1 MAETP
6 RTPMMQPDAGDR
18 SERGSGTHDHGVLT
32 VFLAFLRLGLTS
44 FGGPVAHLAY
54 FRDEFVTRRRWMSE
68 RAYADLVGLCQFLP
82 GPASSQVGL
91 SLGLSRAGYAGALAA
106 WVGFTLPSALAMILF
121 AQGLS
126 AWGTGVPPGLL
137 HGLKLV
143 AVAVVAQA
151 FWGMARSLCPD
162 ALRVTIMAI
171 AACLAVAVSGPW
183 IQVAVIGATAIAGLV
198 LIRPETEHAHDP
210 LPMPVSHR
218 AGLVA
223 LALFAILMAGLPLLA
238 RHADAGGLPMF
249 DAFFR
254 AGALVFGGGHVVLP
268 LLDAAVIPSGWV
280 SRDAFLAGYGV
291 VQAMPGPLFTF
302 AAFLGAAMHI
312 EPSGWAGGLLCLV
325 AIFLPGMLLLIG
337 VLPFWESLRR
347 SRRARAALAGVN
359 AGVVGLLLAALYQP
373 VWTSAVHAPL
383 DFGLAVVALVAL
395 MSWRLPPW
403 LVVAVAG
410 GAGWLA
416 GL

>member
-1 MAETP
+1 M
-6 RTPMMQPDAGDR
+6 
-18 SERGSGTHDHGVLT
+18 T

>member
-1 MAETP
+1 
-6 RTPMMQPDAGDR
+6 
-18 SERGSGTHDHGVLT
+18 
-32 VFLAFLRLGLTS
+32 VFLVFLRLGLTS

-54 FRDEFVTRRRWMSE
+54 FRAEFVTRRRWMSE

-82 GPASSQVGL
+82 GPASSQVGVA
-91 SLGLSRAGYAGALAA
+91 LGLSRAGYAGALAA
-106 WVGFTLPSALAMILF
+106 WTGFTLPSAVAMILF

-126 AWGTGVPPGLL
+126 AWGAGVPAGLL

-162 ALRVTIMAI
+162 TLRVTIMAI
-171 AACLAVAVSGPW
+171 AACLAVAVPGPW
-183 IQVAVIGATAIAGLV
+183 IQVAVIAATAIAGLV
-198 LIRPETEHAHDP
+198 LIRPQADPAHDP

-218 AGLVA
+218 AGLAA
-223 LALFAILMAGLPLLA
+223 LLLFAVLMAGLPLLA
-238 RHADAGGLPMF
+238 RQAGAGGLQMF

-268 LLDAAVIPSGWV
+268 LLDAALVPTGWV
-280 SRDAFLAGYGV
+280 GRDAFLAGYGV

-302 AAFLGAAMHI
+302 AAFLGAAMQI

-325 AIFLPGMLLLIG
+325 AIFLPGVLLVIG

-347 SRRARAALAGVN
+347 SRRAQAALGGVN

-373 VWTSAVHAPL
+373 VWTSAVHAPV

-395 MSWRLPPW
+395 VFWRLPPW
-403 LVVAVAG
+403 LVVAVA
-410 GAGWLA
+410 AAVGWA
-416 GL
+416 SGL

>member
-1 MAETP
+1 M
-6 RTPMMQPDAGDR
+6 
-18 SERGSGTHDHGVLT
+18 
-32 VFLAFLRLGLTS
+32 
-44 FGGPVAHLAY
+44 
-54 FRDEFVTRRRWMSE
+54 
-68 RAYADLVGLCQFLP
+68 
-82 GPASSQVGL
+82 
-91 SLGLSRAGYAGALAA
+91 
-106 WVGFTLPSALAMILF
+106 
-121 AQGLS
+121 
-126 AWGTGVPPGLL
+126 
-137 HGLKLV
+137 
-143 AVAVVAQA
+143 VAQA

-347 SRRARAALAGVN
+347 SGARGLRWRA
-359 AGVVGLLLAALYQP
+359 
-373 VWTSAVHAPL
+373 
-383 DFGLAVVALVAL
+383 
-395 MSWRLPPW
+395 
-403 LVVAVAG
+403 
-410 GAGWLA
+410 
-416 GL
+416 